1 MPLLAAI
8 MTSPDFAEVLFL
20 LGLLV
25 GALAMVLY
33 ILQRAIPAALVAA
46 AVAIVSFGLL
56 AL

>member
-1 MPLLAAI
+1 MPLLTAI